1 MSDSLRPRWTD
12 CSLPSSSV
20 QENWSGLPFSSPGDL
35 PHSGIKPGSLAL
47 QGDSLPTEP
56 SGDPQEMKISMLIMP
71 TFLSSVLTARLNKRL
86 VFLPFKLK
94 FPLVCLKDTSG
105 LKCSKET
112 F

>member
-1 MSDSLRPRWTD
+1 MSDSLRPPWTD
-12 CSLPSSSV
+12 CSLLSSSV